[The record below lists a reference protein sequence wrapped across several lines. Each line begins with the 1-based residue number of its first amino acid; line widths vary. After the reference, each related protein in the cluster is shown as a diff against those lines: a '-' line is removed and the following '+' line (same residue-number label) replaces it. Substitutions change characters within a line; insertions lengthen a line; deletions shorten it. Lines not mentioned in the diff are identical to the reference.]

1 MEQKVTVIAVEGQQA
16 LVEARRASAC
26 GDCAGKASC
35 STMGSWSDKFARL
48 RVSNSVH
55 ARVGDE
61 VLLEVPDSM
70 LLKVAFRLYG
80 LPMIAFVV
88 LGLVVRALAVQA
100 GWSLPEVWAAAGGVV
115 GVLATYAWILLQ
127 SRHQVVSLEAHMVRI
142 IHAASSSIPIHPV

>member
-1 MEQKVTVIAVEGQQA
+1 MEQNVTVIAVEGSQA

-35 STMGSWSDKFARL
+35 STMGSWADRFARL
-48 RVSNSVH
+48 RVNNSLH

-80 LPMIAFVV
+80 LPMLAFVM
-88 LGLVVRALAVQA
+88 LGLVFRALALQA
-100 GWSLPEVWAAAGGVV
+100 GWALPEVWAAAGGAL
-115 GVLATYAWILLQ
+115 GVLACYAWLLHQ
-127 SRHQVVSLEAHMVRI
+127 GRHQATSLEARMVRI
-142 IHAASSSIPIHPV
+142 IHAAPSSIPIHPV